1 MNCAKAMV
9 GRVIGKQGDT
19 IKQLQRNTGAN
30 VQIDQSSDPCIIT
43 ITGQTAN
50 INNAVRDINNIIND
64 TGAGAGASGYGR
76 GTTGAPLFSLERSQL
91 AHGPPLMFQT
101 LYILKHASFWVLGPI
116 HLK

>member
-1 MNCAKAMV
+1 MV

-30 VQIDQSSDPCIIT
+30 VQIDQSADPCIIT

-76 GTTGAPLFSLERSQL
+76 GTTGVPSAPSLSLERSQL

-101 LYILKHASFWVLGPI
+101 LYILKHASLIGCWGLYT
-116 HLK
+116 